1 MNGLDENLSFFFSHK
16 KENKKIKPLENLF
29 FKFFFFAQKTK
40 KKNKK
45 SPQNGGNIYQEQG
58 RLLK

>member
-40 KKNKK
+40 KKKKKTLKTGLIFIKNK
-45 SPQNGGNIYQEQG
+45 GDY
-58 RLLK
+58 

>member
-16 KENKKIKPLENLF
+16 KENKKIKLLENLF

-40 KKNKK
+40 KKTKKALKTGVISIKNK
-45 SPQNGGNIYQEQG
+45 GGY
-58 RLLK
+58 